1 MLGTGWKSSEQLQ
14 LFPGSRS
21 KFASTQFTQEGS
33 SRSHIVHS
41 EWYSSRN
48 LMFKLCTMLVI
59 CVYVESFLTVH
70 GVVTDCGLEKSS
82 SRSHIADLPLSQM
95 SLWAASSN
103 WFASSEWLENLRPIS
118 NFEAN
123 QVQFS
128 SREANFILQ
137 LRPRF
142 NLSLYFATR
151 LAEHFSDQHRSKTDA
166 SKSQNSGQKWGTELA
181 SKQASYTSSK
191 MFWPGSRSKGY
202 SILPQV
208 IIISF
213 HCDHQTPPSVSWWW
227 WSLSWS
233 WSSSSSPASWR

>member
-1 MLGTGWKSSEQLQ
+1 
-14 LFPGSRS
+14 
-21 KFASTQFTQEGS
+21 
-33 SRSHIVHS
+33 
-41 EWYSSRN
+41 
-48 LMFKLCTMLVI
+48 MFKLCTKLVI

-95 SLWAASSN
+95 SLWAASSY

-151 LAEHFSDQHRSKTDA
+151 LAEHFSDQHRWKTDA
-166 SKSQNSGQKWGTELA
+166 SKSQNSDQKWASELA
-181 SKQASYTSSK
+181 SKQAIPAQRCFGLAPDPRVIQFSHRSSSFLSTVTIK
-191 MFWPGSRSKGY
+191 HHLRYHGDDGHYHGHGHHHRRQHHEGKTVGLS
-202 SILPQV
+202 
-208 IIISF
+208 IIIIF
-213 HCDHQTPPSVSWWW
+213 IGVCYYVIKKWKYAMKNLTR
-227 WSLSWS
+227 L
-233 WSSSSSPASWR
+233 

>member
-1 MLGTGWKSSEQLQ
+1 
-14 LFPGSRS
+14 
-21 KFASTQFTQEGS
+21 
-33 SRSHIVHS
+33 
-41 EWYSSRN
+41 
-48 LMFKLCTMLVI
+48 MLVI
-59 CVYVESFLTVH
+59 CVYIESFLTVH

-181 SKQASYTSSK
+181 SKQASKLYQLKDVLAWIQIQGLFNSPTGHHH
-191 MFWPGSRSKGY
+191 FFPLWPSNTTFG
-202 SILPQV
+202 IMVMMVIIMVMV
-208 IIISF
+208 IIIVASIMKVK
-213 HCDHQTPPSVSWWW
+213 PSDYQ
-227 WSLSWS
+227 L
-233 WSSSSSPASWR
+233 SSSLLAFVIM